1 MRKGLSL
8 PLSPVRTR
16 LSPPGALL
24 WLQEPRPKRGF
35 HLFQEHWRQGQ
46 VSWSASPFPM
56 LWLRLFQG
64 VLVPRLRVCWYSEG
78 AAKAGLF
85 STPPPHA
92 LEMAARGFPII
103 LFLSSLL
110 LSSLQPVL
118 VSGIQKTL
126 RLSLW
131 GMEALGTLGGQ
142 VQTLTALGPPQPTSL
157 DSTAFWEGFAHPEGK
172 YS

>member
-1 MRKGLSL
+1 M
-8 PLSPVRTR
+8 RTR
-16 LSPPGALL
+16 LSLPGALL
-24 WLQEPRPKRGF
+24 WLQEPRPKHGF

-46 VSWSASPFPM
+46 VSWPASPFPM
-56 LWLRLFQG
+56 LWLHLLHR
-64 VLVPRLRVCWYSEG
+64 VLVPRLSVSWCSKAVLLNPSPTG
-78 AAKAGLF
+78 SGDVTTCPSLAAMG
-85 STPPPHA
+85 S
-92 LEMAARGFPII
+92 PII
-103 LFLSSLL
+103 LFFSFFLSF
-110 LSSLQPVL
+110 LQPVL

-157 DSTAFWEGFAHPEGK
+157 DSTAFWEGFSHPDSK

>member
-1 MRKGLSL
+1 
-8 PLSPVRTR
+8 
-16 LSPPGALL
+16 
-24 WLQEPRPKRGF
+24 
-35 HLFQEHWRQGQ
+35 
-46 VSWSASPFPM
+46 M
-56 LWLRLFQG
+56 LWLRLVHG
-64 VLVPRLRVCWYSEG
+64 VLGTQAQSVLVLRVSWCSQ
-78 AAKAGLF
+78 
-85 STPPPHA
+85 
-92 LEMAARGFPII
+92 AARLNPSPTGSGDVTICPSLDAMRSPTI
-103 LFLSSLL
+103 LFFF

-157 DSTAFWEGFAHPEGK
+157 DSTAFWEGFSHPESK